1 MEKELARSY
10 NKLADQIAYMIPV
23 EWDDINFLGE
33 VEKGRRSWSSVF
45 YFTDV
50 EKDKKI
56 AANSIPDIYKV
67 SEDIYVGSLLQL
79 NKTLLEIYDHF
90 IKDDQEPWEQ
100 LSLYLNKDGKFKIEF
115 FYDVMNENDGGQIA
129 RETIWAYDTFGYIP
143 EDGTYAKK
151 ILDGYLNG

>member
-1 MEKELARSY
+1 M
-10 NKLADQIAYMIPV
+10 
-23 EWDDINFLGE
+23 
-33 VEKGRRSWSSVF
+33 
-45 YFTDV
+45 
-50 EKDKKI
+50 
-56 AANSIPDIYKV
+56 
-67 SEDIYVGSLLQL
+67 